1 MLEGHQLLGFGFFVI
16 GLWHFFNHIKL
27 HALSAKS
34 YTSTLWFP
42 TTISRY
48 LELHFIMASCT
59 IFIAMELF
67 IAPIHHQPLD
77 PDGTIPTTHLHNF
90 EHSSMAMAFL
100 VYAIFAIVLD
110 RKCTKAQRELTHLL
124 GAIAFTQQFLLIHL
138 HSRDHMG
145 PEGQYHFLLQLL
157 IIVSLTTTLMGI
169 GLPKSFLVCFVRSV
183 SIIFQGTWLMIMG
196 FLLWTPGF
204 QAKGCFMH
212 LEDSEEYVVR
222 CSDDESLHRA
232 ISLVNIQFSFLLIG
246 VTIFAMSFYLILV
259 RRYGEKVEYVSLI
272 KEQEYYREEDV
283 FVKPKGTIDVENHM
297 DVESQSQ
304 MKSMQEQI

>member
-1 MLEGHQLLGFGFFVI
+1 MLEGHQLLGFGFFLV
-16 GLWHFFNHIKL
+16 GLWHFFNHVKL
-27 HALSAKS
+27 HALSSKS

-67 IAPIHHQPLD
+67 IAPIHHQPFD
-77 PDGTIPTTHLHNF
+77 PDGTIPSTHLHNF

-110 RKCTKAQRELTHLL
+110 RKCSKAQNELTHLL

-157 IIVSLTTTLMGI
+157 ILISLATTLMGI
-169 GLPKSFLVCFVRSV
+169 GRPKSFLVCFVRSV
-183 SIIFQGTWLMIMG
+183 SIVFQGVWLMIMG

-204 QAKGCFMH
+204 QPKGCFMH
-212 LEDSEEYVVR
+212 LEESDEYVVK

-246 VTIFAMSFYLILV
+246 VTVFAMSFYLIIV
-259 RRYGEKVEYVSLI
+259 RRYAEKVEYVSLI
-272 KEQEYYREEDV
+272 KEEHYREEDG
-283 FVKPKGTIDVENHM
+283 FVKPKGAIDDVENSM
-297 DVESQSQ
+297 DVESQSPK
-304 MKSMQEQI
+304 KSKQEHI

>member
-16 GLWHFFNHIKL
+16 GLWHLFNHIKL
-27 HALSAKS
+27 HALSSKS

-42 TTISRY
+42 TKISRY

-110 RKCTKAQRELTHLL
+110 RIKCTKAQHELTHLL

-157 IIVSLTTTLMGI
+157 IIISLSTTLMGI
-169 GLPKSFLVCFVRSV
+169 GFPKSFLVCFVRSV
-183 SIIFQGTWLMIMG
+183 SIIFQGVWLMVMG

-212 LEDSEEYVVR
+212 LEESDEYVVR

-232 ISLVNIQFSFLLIG
+232 ISLVNIQFSFLLIV
-246 VTIFAMSFYLILV
+246 VTIFGMSFYLILV
-259 RRYGEKVEYVSLI
+259 KRYGEKVEYVFLT
-272 KEQEYYREEDV
+272 KEEHYGEEDG
-283 FVKPKGTIDVENHM
+283 FVKPKVTIHLDNNIH
-297 DVESQSQ
+297 VESQSQ
-304 MKSMQEQI
+304 KKSMREQI